1 MNDLILI
8 ESQSARTEK
17 MNGLTDT
24 NATAHLN
31 KAKAL
36 TMALHQGTGFAT
48 TRQMSEYYEVPVE
61 TVRTALMRHREEFT
75 ADGVKEMKG
84 DELEALRREGSNGL
98 NLPEST
104 TRLICWTPRAA
115 LRLGMLLRD
124 SAIAKAVRTVLLDIV
139 ESTPQPRT
147 DNAFAIRKIDLKIEI
162 ARLEL
167 QKLELQ
173 REDISPV
180 STISPPRPV
189 QQELDLDIV
198 QRFNESKAALLKA
211 QTLKNEYK
219 ALSLAPKPKYDLATI
234 DNIESVEAYIRD
246 CTKLDPNA
254 KVYIGKADGNP
265 NTHFYPNYINY
276 CVEQGMAFVA
286 MQRFSKVLMQLVYTN
301 MGVRLFKGKDRVGC
315 HVKGIAI
322 AA

>member
-24 NATAHLN
+24 NATDHLN

-36 TMALHQGTGFAT
+36 TMALHQGTGAAT
-48 TRQMSEYYEVPVE
+48 TEQMSEYYEVSFE
-61 TVRTALMRHREEFT
+61 TVKTVVLRH
-75 ADGVKEMKG
+75 K
-84 DELEALRREGSNGL
+84 DELASDGL
-98 NLPEST
+98 KVVSGQELKDVRFNMNLTSDKAPSLT
-104 TRLICWTPRAA
+104 IWTPRAA

-124 SAIAKAVRTVLLDIV
+124 SAIAKAVRTVLLNIV

-173 REDISPV
+173 RED
-180 STISPPRPV
+180 ISPPRPV

-219 ALSLAPKPKYDLATI
+219 ALSLAPKVKHDLTTI

-246 CTKLDPNA
+246 RTKLDPNA
-254 KVYIGKADGNP
+254 KVYIGKADGDS
-265 NTHFYPNYINY
+265 TKLLYPNYLQY
-276 CVEQGMAFVA
+276 CNQNGLAFVT

-301 MGVRLFKGKDRVGC
+301 MEVKLFKGKDRIGC

-322 AA
+322 AD